1 MHLILGKLVNRQ
13 TDFVEVDPTDLVS
26 LHESDNPYEDD
37 VDEVDE

>member
-26 LHESDNPYEDD
+26 LQESANPDEDYG
-37 VDEVDE
+37 DEVDG